1 MIEIAYLRR
10 RARVRGWFAGLDA
23 SEPVPAPAPTLSEA
37 IARVTQMRL
46 DADDAARFLAR
57 RDPQRAVRWT
67 AGDLHWGRIAGF
79 DAAGRCVT
87 YWERVQS
94 GPQSW
99 WEPRCRGADGE
110 MWRCGC
116 CHRDCIWCSELR
128 RVEQVLQQRLGGSWA
143 AGVEVE

>member
-67 AGDLHWGRIAGF
+67 GVDSLEVFAFGAFEGPRPSVRLDSRAWVTPPHDGVSHGRE
-79 DAAGRCVT
+79 AARNRGRMG
-87 YWERVQS
+87 R
-94 GPQSW
+94 
-99 WEPRCRGADGE
+99 
-110 MWRCGC
+110 
-116 CHRDCIWCSELR
+116 
-128 RVEQVLQQRLGGSWA
+128 
-143 AGVEVE
+143 